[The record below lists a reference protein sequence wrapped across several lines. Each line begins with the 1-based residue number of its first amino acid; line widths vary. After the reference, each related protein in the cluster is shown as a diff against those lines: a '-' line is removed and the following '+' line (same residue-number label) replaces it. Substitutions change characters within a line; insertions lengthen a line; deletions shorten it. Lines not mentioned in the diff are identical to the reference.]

1 MQVRSME
8 AVGMRPD
15 THTITT
21 LLDGYCRKGQLDKAE
36 ALLEQMR
43 NGKPREKPS
52 IYTYNILIRA
62 CGPLV
67 YNWSFCLWLQKSM
80 QLIRESKDC
89 TPYSLLVTHVLP
101 NP

>member
-1 MQVRSME
+1 
-8 AVGMRPD
+8 
-15 THTITT
+15 
-21 LLDGYCRKGQLDKAE
+21 
-36 ALLEQMR
+36 
-43 NGKPREKPS
+43 
-52 IYTYNILIRA
+52 
-62 CGPLV
+62 LV